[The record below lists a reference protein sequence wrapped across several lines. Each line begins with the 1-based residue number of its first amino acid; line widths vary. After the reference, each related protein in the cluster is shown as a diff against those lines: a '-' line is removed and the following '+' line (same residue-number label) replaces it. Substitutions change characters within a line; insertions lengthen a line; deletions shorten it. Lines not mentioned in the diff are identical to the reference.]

1 MCLQCLPYL
10 AYFLHIN
17 APKCTGDILLGALH
31 IYAYF
36 NIFKHKNICAYKHI
50 FMHILKMHLMHVEFC
65 IFVYVLCIFM
75 LNYAYGMFAYMC
87 IFFCIFQHIWAYYA
101 HILDICYLHICTIP
115 GISCI
120 FGSNWYCILLHIS
133 CIFLHFLICI

>member
-87 IFFCIFQHIWAYYA
+87 IFFAYFSIFELIMHIYCIFVIYIFVQFLALPAYLVVIGTAY
-101 HILDICYLHICTIP
+101 C
-115 GISCI
+115 CI
-120 FGSNWYCILLHIS
+120 FHAYFY
-133 CIFLHFLICI
+133 IF